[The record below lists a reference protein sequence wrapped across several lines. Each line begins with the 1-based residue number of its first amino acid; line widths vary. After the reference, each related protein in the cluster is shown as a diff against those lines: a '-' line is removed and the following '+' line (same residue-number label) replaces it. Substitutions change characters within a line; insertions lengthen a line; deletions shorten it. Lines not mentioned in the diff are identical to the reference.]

1 MKLAISGQR
10 KSDLE
15 YFFEV
20 SLDFMAIVGRDG
32 NFKKVSKYCSKAL
45 GWNEDEFLEHEW
57 HNFVHK
63 DDLKIILDVIS
74 SKNINYGVKGL
85 EFRFRCKDNTYIWI
99 ECSYRRR

>member
-32 NFKKVSKYCSKAL
+32 NFKKVSKTVAK
-45 GWNEDEFLEHEW
+45 H
-57 HNFVHK
+57 
-63 DDLKIILDVIS
+63 
-74 SKNINYGVKGL
+74 
-85 EFRFRCKDNTYIWI
+85 
-99 ECSYRRR
+99 